1 MKQSGYNSYP
11 NLNNTIMELVKTL
24 QNLKT
29 NKDVLDHEIGEGEI
43 RRDQLIQSLHAS
55 MDELE
60 KINGK

>member
-24 QNLKT
+24 QNLKI

-43 RRDQLIQSLHAS
+43 RREQIIQNLHAS
-55 MDELE
+55 MDDLE
-60 KINGK
+60 KINGN